1 MIIQNYAKVALL
13 FLLMSATLLI
23 NIDDNL
29 LARLGLTANYGIAVF
44 AALIVAMLVAG
55 RKLAV
60 VVLVVLLSLIANMP
74 QEFALNFGVNREVFF
89 GLMVSL
95 VLAPYIAQIFD
106 F

>member
-1 MIIQNYAKVALL
+1 MIIHNYAKIALL
-13 FLLMSATLLI
+13 FLLMSATLLV

-29 LARLGLTANYGIAVF
+29 LARLGLAANYGIAIL
-44 AALIVAMLVAG
+44 AALIVAMMVAG
-55 RKLAV
+55 RKLSV

-95 VLAPYIAQIFD
+95 LIAPYIAHMFD